1 MWRISR
7 SECLGYPCVDRV
19 VDRCGCHSCLVRR
32 ILLVRCHCGESR
44 AVSCSMVV
52 IAVVLK
58 HPVMARMILPCS
70 EESARSCDVVGA
82 VIVSPGLCQIIA
94 A

>member
-1 MWRISR
+1 M
-7 SECLGYPCVDRV
+7 V
-19 VDRCGCHSCLVRR
+19 VIHVMVRR
-32 ILLVRCHCGESR
+32 ILLVRHHCGESS

-52 IAVVLK
+52 MAVVWK

-70 EESARSCDVVGA
+70 EESVCSCDVVGA
-82 VIVSPGLCQIIA
+82 VRVSPGLRQIIA